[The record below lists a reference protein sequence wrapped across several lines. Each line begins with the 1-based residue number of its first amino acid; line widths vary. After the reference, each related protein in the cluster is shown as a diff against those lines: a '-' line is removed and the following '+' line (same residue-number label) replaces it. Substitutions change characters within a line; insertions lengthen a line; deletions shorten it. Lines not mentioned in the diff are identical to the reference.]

1 MPDIAEDIGLGVS
14 LLGMLL
20 IASQAKK
27 DQAIEDAKKE
37 AREKAEKEA
46 MDKALMAMQPP
57 L

>member
-37 AREKAEKEA
+37 AREKDDQMGPDDPAV
-46 MDKALMAMQPP
+46 DRT
-57 L
+57 

>member
-27 DQAIEDAKKE
+27 DQAIEEAKKA

-57 L
+57 M